1 VGEDMDDLTTLEQ
14 EVLLLLARQQSSYA
28 YPISSEQIG
37 KELNITPS
45 YVRSQLGRL
54 VDIKMVGVRRGN
66 KGGYYIVRS
75 GKIYHGK

>member
-1 VGEDMDDLTTLEQ
+1 MDNFTTLEQ

-28 YPISSEQIG
+28 NPISSEQIG

-45 YVRSQLGRL
+45 YIRSQLGRL
-54 VDIKMVGVRRGN
+54 IDAKMVGVRRGN

-75 GKIYHGK
+75 GQFDHEK

>member
-1 VGEDMDDLTTLEQ
+1 MDDLTTLEQ

-28 YPISSEQIG
+28 WPISSEQIG

-45 YVRSQLGRL
+45 YVRSQLGKL
-54 VDIKMVGVRRGN
+54 IDAKMVGVRRGN

-75 GKIYHGK
+75 GQFGHDK